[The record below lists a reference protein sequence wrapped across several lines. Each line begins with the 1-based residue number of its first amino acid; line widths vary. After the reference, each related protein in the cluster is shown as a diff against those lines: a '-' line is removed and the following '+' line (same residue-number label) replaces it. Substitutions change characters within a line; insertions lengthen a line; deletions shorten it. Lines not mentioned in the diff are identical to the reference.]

1 MILSRKNL
9 KNLEDAQDLIVP
21 NDSIFQLPEKVLQFG
36 TGVLLRGLPDYFIDK
51 ANRQGVFN
59 GRIVVIKST
68 SAGSSSAF
76 DTQDGLYTLA
86 VKGIENGERVEENI
100 ISSSISR
107 VLSATSEWNEI
118 LSCAQ
123 NPEMQIVISNTTE
136 VGLQL
141 VLEKIDQ
148 TPPAS
153 FPAKLLA
160 FLEARYKAF
169 KGSDT
174 SGMIIIPTELIPD
187 NGKKLKSI
195 LLELA
200 EFNSLSDGFIRWM
213 TTYNSFC
220 NSLVDRIVPGKPDDL
235 AAMTFRKQFGYE
247 DELLTAAEVY
257 RLWAIE
263 GNEKVKSILSFSKAD
278 AGVIIAPDIEIYR
291 ELKLRLLNG
300 THTLSCGA
308 AYLAGFETVVEA
320 MEHDVISS
328 FVSNIMKN
336 EIAPSIPYKV
346 NPKEAADF
354 SNSVLD
360 RFRNPYIKH
369 LWINIT
375 VQYSTK
381 IKMRVLPV
389 LLKHYETSKNVPARI
404 AIGFAA
410 WILFMKSVE
419 KKGKDYFGERK
430 SARYPINDD
439 QAEYFYNQW
448 QKHGED
454 GIVHAVLSD
463 KTFWGV
469 ELTSLAGF
477 EEAVNS
483 NLKSI
488 IIKGV
493 LQTIREQQ

>member
-1 MILSRKNL
+1 MILSRSNL
-9 KNLEDAQDLIVP
+9 KSLEDPGLIVP

-51 ANRQGVFN
+51 ANRQGIFN
-59 GRIVVIKST
+59 GRIVVVKST
-68 SAGSSSAF
+68 SSGSSSAF

-86 VKGIENGERVEENI
+86 VKGIENGKRVEENI
-100 ISSSISR
+100 VCSAISR

-118 LSCAQ
+118 LRCAQ
-123 NPEMQIVISNTTE
+123 NPEMKIVISNTTE

-160 FLEARYKAF
+160 FLDARYKAF
-169 KGSDT
+169 NGSEA
-174 SGMIIIPTELIPD
+174 SGMVVIPTELIPD

-195 LLELA
+195 LLALA
-200 EFNSLSDGFIRWM
+200 EFNTLSDGFIQWM
-213 TTYNSFC
+213 STHNFFC
-220 NSLVDRIVPGKPDDL
+220 NSLVDRIVPGKPDDIAAL
-235 AAMTFRKQFGYE
+235 AFQKQFGYE

-263 GNEKVKSILSFSKAD
+263 GNEKVKSVLSFSKAD
-278 AGVIIAPDIEIYR
+278 GGVIIAPDIEIYR

-300 THTLSCGA
+300 THTLSCGT
-308 AYLAGFETVVEA
+308 AYLSGFETVVEA
-320 MEHDVISS
+320 MEHDVISE
-328 FVSNIMKN
+328 FVSGVMKN
-336 EIAPSIPYKV
+336 EIAPSIPYNV
-346 NPKEAADF
+346 NSKEALDF

-360 RFRNPYIKH
+360 RFRNPHIKH

-375 VQYSTK
+375 VQYSMK

-389 LLKHYETSKNVPARI
+389 LLKHYEVNKNVPNRI
-404 AIGFAA
+404 ALGFAA

-419 KKGKDYFGERK
+419 KKGNSYFGERK

-454 GIVHAVLSD
+454 GIVHAILSD
-463 KTFWGV
+463 KSFWGV
-469 ELTSLAGF
+469 ELTDLAGF
-477 EEAVNS
+477 EATVNS

-488 IIKGV
+488 LSKGV